1 LPVRPDSFPLE
12 LPLVRT
18 ARPKRLVAVAVVL
31 AVAAAATVL
40 PWSHGVDH
48 GEGAVAAPMWPVPE
62 PYPVTDDPVETLT
75 DVPPGS
81 EYVALGDSYS
91 AGYGLP
97 DPTRLPTNACAQSAR
112 DYPHRIA
119 ARFGLDLTDVSCAG
133 ATSRDV
139 VSGHQFRGVPPQVR
153 ALSDRTRLVTLT
165 IGGNDADL
173 FGTAASCLALSAR
186 GPVFSGR
193 DAPSCRSTLVHDGVD
208 DLEVRIRSRVA
219 LGIADT
225 LGAVRRAAP
234 NAEVVLLGYP
244 AIFPD
249 AAHTPERGCFRSA
262 LDLGSLAGSFPRDT
276 YPFTDTDVRYL
287 HGVQRELDDVSR
299 VAADAAGVTYLEVFT
314 DSQAHSACA
323 TKRPYVAGV
332 SLTGTGDLSRIDLE
346 PGALH
351 PNPRGVAWL
360 TARLAAA
367 LRSTAG

>member
-1 LPVRPDSFPLE
+1 MALLAV
-12 LPLVRT
+12 
-18 ARPKRLVAVAVVL
+18 LVAVVVPWWPSSGPG
-31 AVAAAATVL
+31 AERAA
-40 PWSHGVDH
+40 
-48 GEGAVAAPMWPVPE
+48 AAPMWPVPE
-62 PYPVTDDPVETLT
+62 PYPVTSDPAETLA

-97 DPTRLPTNACAQSAR
+97 DPTRLPTNACGQSAR
-112 DYPHRIA
+112 DYPHRLA

-139 VSGHQFRGVPPQVR
+139 VSGYQFRGVPPQIR
-153 ALSDRTRLVTLT
+153 SLSDRTRLVTLT

-173 FGTAASCLALSAR
+173 FGTAASCLALSSR

-225 LGAVRRAAP
+225 LAAVRRAAP
-234 NAEVVLLGYP
+234 NAVVVFLGYP

-249 AAHTPERGCFRSA
+249 AEHTPRGGCFRSA

-276 YPFTDTDVRYL
+276 YPFTNTDVRYL
-287 HGVQRELDDVSR
+287 HGVQEALDEVSAS
-299 VAADAAGVTYLEVFT
+299 AAAAAGVPFVDAFARTE
-314 DSQAHSACA
+314 AHSACA
-323 TKRPYVAGV
+323 TERPYVAGV
-332 SLTGTGDLSRIDLE
+332 SLTGAGDLSRIDLE

-351 PNPRGVAWL
+351 PNSRGVAWL
-360 TARLAAA
+360 TKQVAAT
-367 LRSTAG
+367 LRSVAD

>member
-1 LPVRPDSFPLE
+1 M
-12 LPLVRT
+12 
-18 ARPKRLVAVAVVL
+18 AVL
-31 AVAAAATVL
+31 AVLAATVL
-40 PWSHGVDH
+40 VPWGPD
-48 GEGAVAAPMWPVPE
+48 GLGAERAAAAPMWPVPE
-62 PYPVTDDPVETLT
+62 PYPVTDDPEQTLS

-91 AGYGLP
+91 AGYGLS
-97 DPTRLPTNACAQSAR
+97 DPTRLPTNACGQSAR

-119 ARFGLDLTDVSCAG
+119 ARFGLDLTDVTCAG

-139 VSGHQFRGVPPQVR
+139 VSGYQFRGVPPQVR

-173 FGTAASCLALSAR
+173 FGTAASCLALSPI

-208 DLEVRIRSRVA
+208 DLDVRIRSRVA

-225 LGAVRRAAP
+225 LAAVRRAAP
-234 NAEVVLLGYP
+234 NAVVVLVGYP

-249 AAHTPERGCFRSA
+249 AEHTPARGCFRSA
-262 LDLGSLAGSFPRDT
+262 LDLGTLAGTFPEDT
-276 YPFTDTDVRYL
+276 YPFTDTDVEYL
-287 HGVQRELDDVSR
+287 HGVQAALDEVSASAAEAARVPFVDVFAR
-299 VAADAAGVTYLEVFT
+299 
-314 DSQAHSACA
+314 SQAHSACA
-323 TKRPYVAGV
+323 SERSYVAGV

-351 PNPRGVAWL
+351 PNERGVAWL
-360 TARLAAA
+360 TDRVAAE
-367 LRSTAG
+367 LRSVADRSR